1 MHGRNTALWLFIA
14 LAFLAV
20 RNPYARP
27 AFSSPYGMSCTACP
41 VGFPKPMILAQPS
54 RTEPRLER
62 RERRRPPDVVRVEK
76 TGNKR

>member
-27 AFSSPYGMSCTACP
+27 AFSWPYGMSCTACP
-41 VGFPKPMILAQPS
+41 VGFPKLNHLGTAF
-54 RTEPRLER
+54 
-62 RERRRPPDVVRVEK
+62 K
-76 TGNKR
+76 N